1 MRTSQATTNCNTR
14 IKHSHSCVGSPLK
27 TDIFETSKR
36 SPLSWGQSHML
47 GEELH
52 QCNEKTL
59 EQGLPGCVS
68 WRWSS
73 STEEDEVAAQTPS
86 SSQLEW
92 SSKSASVVR
101 ERLNH
106 IAFTAKCS
114 QKYVRNLRKYP
125 FSAGNS
131 ISAHLSCLHKR
142 WWSLFGED
150 RSENGRTSFAT
161 GQIIFVVR
169 TSCDVILTLLLDNSN
184 CSLANHERAQ
194 KKWNWAMETLSVLC
208 TTILRNSNPYR

>member
-1 MRTSQATTNCNTR
+1 MIWQCRYKLLTNGFQLHNKHVLPSFTATGSRRRRIPIKIRKSTNGMRTSQATTNCNTR

-114 QKYVRNLRKYP
+114 QKYVRYLRKDP

-150 RSENGRTSFAT
+150 RSENGR
-161 GQIIFVVR
+161 R
-169 TSCDVILTLLLDNSN
+169 HLLP
-184 CSLANHERAQ
+184 RV
-194 KKWNWAMETLSVLC
+194 K
-208 TTILRNSNPYR
+208 